1 MGAKAMEDEISLVI
15 GDKAWSSWSLRP
27 WLAIKISK
35 IAFREELVQLR
46 RPDTAA
52 EIARHSPSGR
62 VPALKHGA
70 LTVWDSLAICEY
82 LAELAPEARLWPD
95 DAGTRAAARAVSAE
109 MHSGFHALRKE
120 FPMDFHARIGGC
132 VPSEQA
138 RADIE
143 RVVSIWRGLRR
154 KSGAAGPFL
163 FGGFTI
169 ADAMYAPVATRFR
182 TYGID
187 LAAYGDDGSAA
198 NYAQTVLD
206 LPAMAEWGEGAA
218 QG

>member
-1 MGAKAMEDEISLVI
+1 MDNEISLVI

-35 IAFREELVQLR
+35 IPFREELVQLR

-52 EIARHSPSGR
+52 GIAKHSPSGR

-82 LAELAPEARLWPD
+82 LAELAPEAGLWPQ
-95 DAGTRAAARAVSAE
+95 DAGERAAARAVSAE
-109 MHSGFHALRKE
+109 MHSGFQALRKE
-120 FPMDFHARIGGC
+120 FPMNFHARMSGC
-132 VPSEQA
+132 APSEQA

-143 RVVSIWRGLRR
+143 RIVRIWCGLRG
-154 KSGAAGPFL
+154 KSGAVGPFL
-163 FGGFTI
+163 FGTFTI

-182 TYGID
+182 TYCLD

-198 NYAQTVLD
+198 SYAQTILAM
-206 LPAMAEWGEGAA
+206 PAMTEWGEEAA
-218 QG
+218 RG